1 MTRPT
6 APPVPSGT
14 FEADL
19 RATREARG
27 LSLPEIQQQTRIP
40 VDVLRRFEDGDLVGD
55 PTYNEVYLKAFLQS
69 YAKAVGLPPS
79 AVVTAYGAQKAGS
92 YAGALHPDYE
102 PGSGPTPPT
111 PQPSAEAPAS
121 ERAAAAPRPPEAPRD
136 SDGPRASEAPP
147 PAAPPQAPSS
157 APPAVQALRQTPPAS
172 ARPAPAEAPKTL
184 AQARVNRP
192 TVPSARRSFDKN
204 WTTILALF
212 GVIVVALGLAFYF
225 LIFAGDDADPEDEG
239 TVAVSADAEADPIA
253 IDSSG
258 IGAGAAG
265 GGPQLQFPIRAVV
278 TAGGDGLQWFR
289 VTQDGGERTPYWIDG
304 GTSQT
309 FEADSSLVLWG
320 EGNED
325 DTAYA
330 FEETTVEIQGQRF
343 TPASGRALRVD
354 RQAGQRLLDSLAT
367 AAPAP
372 PSAPSAGGAAP
383 PPPAEGAYE

>member
-1 MTRPT
+1 M
-6 APPVPSGT
+6 PSGT

-69 YAKAVGLPPS
+69 YAKAVGLSPS
-79 AVVTAYGAQKAGS
+79 TIIAAYAAQQAGNYAGS
-92 YAGALHPDYE
+92 LHPDYE
-102 PGSGPTPPT
+102 PGSAPTPPAPAAAAT
-111 PQPSAEAPAS
+111 PDAPTSEAPTPEPSAD
-121 ERAAAAPRPPEAPRD
+121 APRPPETPRD
-136 SDGPRASEAPP
+136 PDAPPAPDAPP
-147 PAAPPQAPSS
+147 PASASS

-172 ARPAPAEAPKTL
+172 ARPAPAEPPKTL

-192 TVPSARRSFDKN
+192 AVPTARRSFDKN

-225 LIFAGDDADPEDEG
+225 LIFAGDDTDVEDEG
-239 TVAVSADAEADPIA
+239 TVAVSADADADPVA

-265 GGPQLQFPIRAVV
+265 GGPRLQFPIRAVV

-289 VTQDGGERTPYWIDG
+289 VTEDGGERTPYWIDLG
-304 GTSQT
+304 ASQT

-320 EGNED
+320 EGNDD

-330 FEETTVEIQGQRF
+330 FDETTVEIQGQRF
-343 TPASGRALRVD
+343 TPTSGRALRID
-354 RQAGQRLLDSLAT
+354 RQSGQRLLDSLAT
-367 AAPAP
+367 ATPA
-372 PSAPSAGGAAP
+372 APSVEGAAP